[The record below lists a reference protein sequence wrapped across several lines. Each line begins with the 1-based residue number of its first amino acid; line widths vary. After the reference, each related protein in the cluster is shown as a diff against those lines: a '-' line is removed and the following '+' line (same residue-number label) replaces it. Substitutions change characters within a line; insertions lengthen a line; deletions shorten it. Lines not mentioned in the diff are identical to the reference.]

1 MEPIVAYRV
10 WVLQDKKLHSTF
22 IRQYEWEPGVP
33 AFQKLGTG
41 IHAFK
46 NLEDALK
53 YTDSA
58 TSATSIY
65 DNDDQFYDLIY
76 GEVYLWGKITE
87 HRLGYRAEFAYP
99 KSLWVPNELHRKNY
113 SEGIYRSQVIRELRN
128 IYGCEVSIFP
138 HELDKNISINF
149 WGSLPPINHEF
160 NKQQPLK
167 WFDRLAWIIGLSM
180 IGFGPIFGA
189 WVKHFAK

>member
-46 NLEDALK
+46 NLEDVLK
-53 YTDSA
+53 YTNSAISA
-58 TSATSIY
+58 TCAY
-65 DNDDQFYDLIY
+65 DNQFDDLIY

-99 KSLWVPNELHRKNY
+99 KSLWVPEELHHENY
-113 SEGIYRSQVIRELRN
+113 SQGIYRSQVIRELRN

-138 HELDKNISINF
+138 YKLDENISINF
-149 WGSLPPINHEF
+149 GVSPPPINHEF
-160 NKQQPLK
+160 NKQEPLK
-167 WFDRLAWIIGLSM
+167 WFDRLVMIIGLSM
-180 IGFGPIFGA
+180 IEFGPIFGA
-189 WVKHFAK
+189 WVKHLVK